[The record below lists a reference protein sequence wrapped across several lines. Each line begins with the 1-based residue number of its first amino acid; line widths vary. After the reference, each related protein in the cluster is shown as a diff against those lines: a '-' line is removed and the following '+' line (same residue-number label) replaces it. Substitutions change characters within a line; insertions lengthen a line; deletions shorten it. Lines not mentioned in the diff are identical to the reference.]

1 METEER
7 SAVARAWGK
16 EVTGSDH
23 LTGSRLPFG
32 VIKKMSG
39 NRGDGCTTL

>member
-16 EVTGSDH
+16 EVTGSDR
-23 LTGSRLPFG
+23 LMRLVSSRHSSDKWDF
-32 VIKKMSG
+32 
-39 NRGDGCTTL
+39 